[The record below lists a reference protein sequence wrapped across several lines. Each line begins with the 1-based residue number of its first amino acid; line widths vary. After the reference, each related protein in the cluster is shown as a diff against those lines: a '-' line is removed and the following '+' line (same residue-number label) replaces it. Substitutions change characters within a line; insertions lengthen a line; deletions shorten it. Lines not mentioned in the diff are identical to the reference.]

1 MIRARFFS
9 VDAITDLHLALRPL
23 GFPPPAASFVA
34 GSLSQ
39 GHLLLSGLGKEASDL
54 LRQLCQRP
62 DMPRLTE
69 GARDGAFLISGLLGQ
84 IKVIGSGL
92 QGRPEVE
99 GAFYAGGKVLS
110 ACFHAGAHAEPV
122 RIGHLEA
129 GAGRT
134 LIMGVLNVTPDS
146 FSDGGRFQEPAAAL
160 AQARALVDAG
170 ADILDVG
177 GESTRPKGT
186 YGEGWK
192 PLSAEEE
199 RERVEPVVRAIAA
212 ELPGV
217 AISVDTSRAEVAAP
231 AIDAGACLV
240 NDVRGLADDAL
251 AEVVRRTEVAACLMH
266 MPAEP
271 DVMQS
276 PEATSYEDVVA
287 QVADGLLERVEAAR
301 NRRISPERLLVD
313 PGIGFGKTA
322 AQNLFLLRNL
332 SLLGASVGR
341 PLLVGTSR
349 KNFLGQ
355 VTGRQVGERD
365 AATAASV
372 VAAIL
377 GGAAVVRVHDAAACK
392 DAVQGADA
400 VARAEEGGE
409 FFSEP
414 ESGWD

>member
-9 VDAITDLHLALRPL
+9 VDAISALHLALRPL
-23 GFPPPAASFVA
+23 GFPPPAASFVS
-34 GSLSQ
+34 GSLVQ
-39 GHLLLSGLGKEASDL
+39 GHLLLSGLGAEASDL

-69 GARDGAFLISGLLGQ
+69 GARDGAFLLSGLLGQ

-92 QGRPEVE
+92 QKRPEIE
-99 GAFYAGGKVLS
+99 GAFLAGGKVLS
-110 ACFHAGAHAEPV
+110 ACFHAGAHGTPV
-122 RIGHLEA
+122 RIGNLEA

-134 LIMGVLNVTPDS
+134 LVMGVINVTPDS
-146 FSDGGRFQEPAAAL
+146 FSDGGRYQDPAAAL
-160 AQARALVDAG
+160 AQARALVEAG

-177 GESTRPKGT
+177 GESTRPAGT

-199 RERVEPVVRAIAA
+199 RARVEPVVRRIAQ

-217 AISVDTSRAEVAAP
+217 AISVDTSRAEVAEA
-231 AIDAGACLV
+231 AIGAGACMV

-251 AEVVRRTEVAACLMH
+251 AEVVRRHEVAACLMH

-271 DVMQS
+271 DVMQAA
-276 PEATSYEDVVA
+276 ETTRYEDVVGE
-287 QVADGLLERVEAAR
+287 VADGLLERVEAAR
-301 NRRISPERLLVD
+301 SRRISPERLLVD
-313 PGIGFGKTA
+313 PGFGFGKTA
-322 AQNLFLLRNL
+322 GQNLFLLRHL

-341 PLLVGTSR
+341 PVLVGTSR
-349 KNFLGQ
+349 KNFLGV

-377 GGAAVVRVHDAAACK
+377 GGAAVVRVHDVAACR
-392 DAVQGADA
+392 DAVQIADA
-400 VARAEEGGE
+400 VARAEEGGD
-409 FFSEP
+409 FFAEA